1 MYDGSPP
8 VPDEEPKGPPLLFA
22 SLDRDPESSAG
33 GTLDEPEIDPG
44 QRLQTVWH
52 LLRLVLA
59 VSAIVVGL
67 FMSSCGTFLALSQL
81 AQTPLGPSS
90 RSAPAVIV
98 GQKRSGSG
106 TRRSLYV
113 YAPVVRFTADGRE
126 FEITSRLSTNTP
138 APVGQRVQVR
148 FEADAPERAV
158 LVGWA
163 EWGLSVEWMAVGG
176 PLLAAG
182 ILMWRRRW
190 WRRPDSWW

>member
-1 MYDGSPP
+1 MGHRHMA
-8 VPDEEPKGPPLLFA
+8 DEEPKGPPLLFA
-22 SLDRDPESSAG
+22 SLDRDPESSPG
-33 GTLDEPEIDPG
+33 GTPDEPELDPV
-44 QRLQTVWH
+44 QRLQAVWH
-52 LLRLVLA
+52 LLRLLLA
-59 VSAIVVGL
+59 VSALVVGL
-67 FMSSCGTFLALSQL
+67 FMSSCGTFLAVSHF
-81 AQTPLGPSS
+81 AQTPVGPNS
-90 RSAPAVIV
+90 RAAEGVIV

-106 TRRSLYV
+106 TRRFAYV

-148 FEADAPERAV
+148 FETGAPERAV

-176 PLLAAG
+176 LLLAAG

-190 WRRPDSWW
+190 WLRPDSWW